1 MFWVMVLGSRRPS
14 LMTIQPLPSARKLER
29 IIKQLD
35 ILREVWPRISSGAC
49 RHALCIAAL
58 DIVDLADGL
67 RASKAPAPGFNRSE
81 RKLLALSLEALAA
94 GGFFLAGVHYE
105 RHNSFAPNVA
115 RVGA

>member
-1 MFWVMVLGSRRPS
+1 MA
-14 LMTIQPLPSARKLER
+14 IQPLPPVRKLER

-35 ILREVWPRISSGAC
+35 ILREAWPRISSGAC
-49 RHALCIAAL
+49 RHALGIAAL

-81 RKLLALSLEALAA
+81 RGLLALALGAIAA

-115 RVGA
+115 RVGP